1 MFFVLTDHLP
11 GLSYQ
16 QGSISQGDSEL
27 SVISKNFFFFFFNF
41 FIVFT
46 ALGTAALS
54 PTDFGNKSPRKIALE
69 LAQSLQTLHA
79 FYVNYIILQA
89 FGLFPLRL
97 LEFGSVSLYPIG
109 ILTAKTPR
117 GK

>member
-1 MFFVLTDHLP
+1 M
-11 GLSYQ
+11 SR
-16 QGSISQGDSEL
+16 GDVEL
-27 SVISKNFFFFFFNF
+27 SIVSKNFFFTFFNF

-54 PTDFGNKSPRKIALE
+54 FENFGDESLRETANK
-69 LAQSLQTLHA
+69 LAQNISTLRQ

-97 LEFGSVSLYPIG
+97 LEFGNVTTYPFG
-109 ILTAKTPR
+109 VMTSKTPR
-117 GK
+117 GLIFLSSRLC